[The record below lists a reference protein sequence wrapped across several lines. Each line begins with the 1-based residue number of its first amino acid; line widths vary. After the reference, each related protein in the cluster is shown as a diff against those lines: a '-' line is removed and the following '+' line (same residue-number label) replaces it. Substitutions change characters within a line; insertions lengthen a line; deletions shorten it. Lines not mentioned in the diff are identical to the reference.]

1 MGRPDGSEEPMN
13 PNEPASTGLDAK
25 PIATPKAPADAMDE
39 REHRGRQR
47 KSRRKA
53 LSWVATIGMGV
64 LAALFMVPFYWMVI
78 SALRP
83 AERIFADAGQFIPSS
98 VTLDNFR
105 AMFTDVPVFTW
116 FTNSVIL
123 AAGSAIGS
131 LIVVTMAAY
140 PLARMKFRGRNL
152 LFIGV
157 LASQMLP
164 FHLLLIPLFLLLV
177 DLSLIDTHLGVILPL
192 LAHPFGLFFMRQYML
207 GLPQD
212 LFDAARVDGASEF
225 QIFRRIVLPM
235 VKPALATLAIL
246 FSLESWN
253 DLLWPL
259 IVMRSEENYPLVLG
273 ITSQVGLYR
282 QRWDLVMTLSIVSV
296 LPIALLFLK
305 MRNTFINGLGQ
316 LGTGTK

>member
-1 MGRPDGSEEPMN
+1 MSDDQRTEDIADAAVVTPK
-13 PNEPASTGLDAK
+13 EPAEAVR
-25 PIATPKAPADAMDE
+25 DE
-39 REHRGRQR
+39 SASGNQRRRRHRRV
-47 KSRRKA
+47 
-53 LSWVATIGMGV
+53 SWTMTFLMGV
-64 LAALFMVPFYWMVI
+64 VAALFMLPFYWLVV

-83 AERIFADAGQFIPSS
+83 ANRIFADAGRLIPYS
-98 VTLDNFR
+98 VTLENFR
-105 AMFTDVPVFTW
+105 TMLDDAPVFTW
-116 FTNSVIL
+116 FTNSVVL
-123 AAGSAIGS
+123 AAGSTIGA

-140 PLARMKFRGRNL
+140 PLARMRFPGRNVI
-152 LFIGV
+152 FVGV

-177 DLSLIDTHLGVILPL
+177 DFNLIDTHLGVIVPL

-225 QIFRRIVLPM
+225 QIFRRVVVPM

-259 IVMRSEENYPLVLG
+259 IVMRTEANYPLSVG
-273 ITSQVGLYR
+273 ITSLVGLYR
-282 QRWDLVMTLSIVSV
+282 QRWDLVMTVSV
-296 LPIALLFLK
+296 LSVAPIAILFLK

-316 LGTGTK
+316 MGTGAK